1 MSPTAFWTGW
11 GIFRWTGHTK
21 IFRPE
26 CLQRHFGRA
35 GEYSVG
41 QDSQIILDQNFSNDL
56 LPNISSHH
64 FCAHKLRLPEFTKGY
79 ILTFPLRSSHHFW
92 AHKLRLPN
100 ITKAYLLTSLPTPEI
115 SPTALLTCGETT
127 IWGTDDVFNIDLG
140 RRQSVS
146 SPIFSLFLGSQIAP
160 T

>member
-1 MSPTAFWTGW
+1 MGWGIFRWTGLTKKFRPEFLQRHFGRAQDLQKIYTRISPTTFWTGW
-11 GIFRWTGHTK
+11 GIFRWTGLTK
-21 IFRPE
+21 NFRPE

-64 FCAHKLRLPEFTKGY
+64 FCAHKLRLPEFTKWY
-79 ILTFPLRSSHHFW
+79 ILAFPLRSSHHFR

-100 ITKAYLLTSLPTPEI
+100 ITKAYLLTSLPTPET
-115 SPTALLTCGETT
+115 SPTALQTT
-127 IWGTDDVFNIDLG
+127 I
-140 RRQSVS
+140 
-146 SPIFSLFLGSQIAP
+146 
-160 T
+160 